1 MAGSF
6 GKGTTFSRAGS
17 QEFFC
22 SAMRLA
28 KCESHNEASRN
39 VLDEA
44 AQAAKDSGMRFLACW
59 STLGIANVKGLSG
72 TTEVVPFPNGFEL
85 EFFQPVKHKTEN
97 RDARK
102 FARERKTSSTSRR
115 REPASRKPKAL
126 SIGAAWRNSP
136 EARNFM
142 R

>member
-1 MAGSF
+1 MAF
-6 GKGTTFSRAGS
+6 GWQLREGTTFSRAGS

-28 KCESHNEASRN
+28 KCESHRERAARN
-39 VLDEA
+39 VLGEA

-85 EFFQPVKHKTEN
+85 EFFQPVKPCPHAWFKT
-97 RDARK
+97 
-102 FARERKTSSTSRR
+102 
-115 REPASRKPKAL
+115 
-126 SIGAAWRNSP
+126 
-136 EARNFM
+136 
-142 R
+142 